1 MMNKLL
7 LILAICV
14 GISYG
19 ALNDRTVGFGVMIG
33 EPTGL
38 NLKLWQNSR
47 NAIDFGLAWSFSD
60 NGSFH
65 LHGDYL
71 YHQYNVFP
79 VRSGVL
85 PFYFGV
91 GGRLRT
97 EEKHDT
103 KLGVRIPLG
112 LAYYF
117 RDIPLDIF
125 FEIAPIVNIIPD
137 TELNGNVVFGVRFL
151 F

>member
-1 MMNKLL
+1 
-7 LILAICV
+7 
-14 GISYG
+14 
-19 ALNDRTVGFGVMIG
+19 MIG

-38 NLKLWQNSR
+38 NIKLWQNNR
-47 NAIDFGLAWSFSD
+47 NAVDFGLAWSFSG

-71 YHQYNVFP
+71 FHQFNVFP
-79 VRSGVL
+79 VRSGQL
-85 PFYFGV
+85 PFYFGI

-97 EEKHDT
+97 EDKHDT

-117 RDIPLDIF
+117 SDIPLDIF

-137 TELNGNVVFGVRFL
+137 TSLNGNVVFGVRF
-151 F
+151 FF